1 MVKLAIPSVLMF
13 SEIWAAEVTVLMGG
27 RLVDEV
33 DTNENEVNVS
43 AIAISQNLT
52 MMVTT
57 LLSSLLSATATRT
70 GSFLGAGRAASA
82 RRTVVA
88 GSFTLLALS
97 LAVSLVLLGFRR
109 GVARLFATEP
119 DLIDLLAELA
129 FPLAAY
135 YMLQAPALGLMGCM
149 TGCGRQWDASMWT
162 VVAFFPIGLG
172 ASWLLGFRL
181 GLGAMGLMLGR
192 VVGKL
197 AHVLSLL
204 YLVVCRT
211 DFRVECERARA
222 RVSKIHQNGLGETSQ
237 QKEGAD
243 TDTGSSEL
251 SGAVV
256 ASPAAAEDVCLDV
269 ELEEEE
275 EAPSISFAS

>member
-13 SEIWAAEVTVLMGG
+13 SEMWAAEVTVLMGG
-27 RLVDEV
+27 RLVPEE

-222 RVSKIHQNGLGETSQ
+222 RVSKIQLRMMKGDAVQHQESNEA
-237 QKEGAD
+237 EG
-243 TDTGSSEL
+243 GSSSEL
-251 SGAVV
+251 SAVAQVDVGGAVGGEDEEGGLAV
-256 ASPAAAEDVCLDV
+256 RAS
-269 ELEEEE
+269 
-275 EAPSISFAS
+275 S

>member
-33 DTNENEVNVS
+33 DTNENEVNLS
-43 AIAISQNLT
+43 AMAISQNLT
-52 MMVTT
+52 MMSTV
-57 LLSSLLSATATRT
+57 LASSLLSAIATRT

-129 FPLAAY
+129 FPLAVY
-135 YMLQAPALGLMGCM
+135 CMLQAPALGLMGCM
-149 TGCGRQWDASMWT
+149 MGCGRQSDASMWT

-222 RVSKIHQNGLGETSQ
+222 RVSKIQLRMMKGDAVQHQESNEA
-237 QKEGAD
+237 EG
-243 TDTGSSEL
+243 GSSSEL
-251 SGAVV
+251 SAVAQVDVGGAVGGEDEEGGLAV
-256 ASPAAAEDVCLDV
+256 RAS
-269 ELEEEE
+269 
-275 EAPSISFAS
+275 S

>member
-1 MVKLAIPSVLMF
+1 MALLAIPSVLMF
-13 SEIWAAEVTVLMGG
+13 SEGWAAEVTVLMGG
-27 RLVDEV
+27 RLVPEE

-43 AIAISQNLT
+43 AIAIAQNLT
-52 MMVTT
+52 MLSTV
-57 LLSSLLSATATRT
+57 LASSLLSAIATRT

-82 RRTVVA
+82 RRTVVVGIA
-88 GSFTLLALS
+88 TLVLVM
-97 LAVSLVLLGFRR
+97 LAVVSCLVSFRR

-135 YMLQAPALGLMGCM
+135 YMLQAPAMALMGCM

-162 VVAFFPIGLG
+162 VVAFFPIGL
-172 ASWLLGFRL
+172 ATSWLLGFRL

-192 VVGKL
+192 VAGKL

-222 RVSKIHQNGLGETSQ
+222 RVSKIHQNRRGGTSQ
-237 QKEGAD
+237 QKEGTD
-243 TDTGSSEL
+243 TETGSSEL
-251 SGAVV
+251 SGTVV
-256 ASPAAAEDVCLDV
+256 ASPAAAEVCLDV